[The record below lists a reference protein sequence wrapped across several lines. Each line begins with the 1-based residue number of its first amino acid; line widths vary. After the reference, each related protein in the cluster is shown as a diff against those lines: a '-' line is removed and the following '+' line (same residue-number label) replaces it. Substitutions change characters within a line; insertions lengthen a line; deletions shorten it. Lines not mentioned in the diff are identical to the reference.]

1 MGEDAAVCV
10 DLCVVDCSHI
20 DCVCWAEAEV
30 LSYSFF
36 FPISLLYRFQF
47 GRVLLD

>member
-10 DLCVVDCSHI
+10 DLCAVDCSHI

-36 FPISLLYRFQF
+36 SQFLYSIVFSSAAYY
-47 GRVLLD
+47 